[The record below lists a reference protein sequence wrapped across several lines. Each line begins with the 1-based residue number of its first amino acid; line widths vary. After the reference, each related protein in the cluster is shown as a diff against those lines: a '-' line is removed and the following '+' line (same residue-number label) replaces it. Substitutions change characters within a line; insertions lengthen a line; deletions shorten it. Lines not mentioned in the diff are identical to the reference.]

1 MFAAPILILFFYV
14 FSTIIISDLQT
25 MWGDVVFFI
34 IKLRH
39 AANQE
44 FAIIAP
50 RGLRS
55 SKDFKKS

>member
-1 MFAAPILILFFYV
+1 
-14 FSTIIISDLQT
+14 

-39 AANQE
+39 KANQE

-50 RGLRS
+50 RVLRS
-55 SKDFKKS
+55 SKDFKKKLNLPYHVQHGGLLHNEMLS